1 MPPDPSW
8 AEENDRSEEYPALS
22 DESKSCL
29 TGYTAPLIDALD
41 VAILCE
47 IIETAEAHTQVAARP
62 FRAIFDSY
70 NTVLPQH
77 GLDPGHDQ
85 VYLRFL
91 FRLGYYRGPD
101 EGLFQ
106 SFERLLLDLGI
117 QISINEGDGAAQD
130 TTRELNTVDDVTQ
143 PIQKPSAKIQRRAS
157 FASLHD
163 AEDES
168 TRALQMRSDGM
179 GLSSHPPA
187 DSQTPDTPRPSTRA
201 TTRWTEKTY
210 ENALSSR
217 NASTPPKRER
227 LTANQYAN
235 SSRQP
240 AESELPVLTYSQASN
255 VVEPRPRTP
264 RSRLRTRA
272 ISSPSNHSI
281 SDSTLDNERQRRSS
295 HIRQNTPTSPIPKTN
310 VHFPTRMQLL
320 RDADTFQYYRIRS
333 VAHDIVEKWCDA
345 ALHWRNRHEHQQRI
359 ASARDKEV
367 LLRQAFEHWRT
378 RLHARKH
385 AANSKRFFQHLER
398 RAVRARNLYLV
409 TKAFTH
415 WAEFT
420 HERRTESSRARQHV
434 LRIKYFNA
442 WRDITIEDQNKVHKQ
457 VLVKFLGLWKQRHV
471 RHLTNIVKADF
482 AKQTSTLRN
491 GYWRWF
497 WSFCGRRAPEWHA
510 GKLKQRKLIDWLQ
523 KTRALQRASQL
534 SVSKRQNRL
543 KRQSFL
549 PWASRARSIV
559 GNDRKAADF
568 QRRTTTCQALQQWSR
583 AAQFVLPMEQISNIV
598 DWRVAFATFSV
609 FVNRYRTEKH
619 ADNLNQL
626 RLLRTFWTQWNDSLR
641 WRTLAHR
648 LDDRILLEGL
658 YKWVIAERSTL
669 LTRLSGHRLKLYCLQ
684 KWKEK
689 HSIRRSLRQDAAM
702 AIEHRRDTAL
712 SRMVFRQWFE
722 RLIEQK
728 KAERLA
734 VESCAPKYLRTSLS
748 LLRGAL
754 KLTIESNTCAADA
767 RYYFLGKR
775 FVRRW
780 AIAASESRRRRRREA
795 YIQVRRQWKRGLASE
810 MIRRWRQAAAHMGE
824 MQDAAIDRNQ
834 QRLLVVGT
842 DLFDRWR
849 DLCDRYVMDNLDA
862 VGYHQ
867 RNLLNRYL
875 HYWTHQTSNLWEIED
890 LAASSARLH
899 IQKTAFVTLRR
910 FKLRIIELK
919 AQAGKAE
926 GLRLNYEKRHL
937 NSLLSTWRDQLASRQ
952 NRPTQ
957 TPSFSTR
964 ARKTKRVRND
974 EQLGAT
980 RRAEEWTDLDNSNWI
995 PDVEADLSSTPLPG
1009 HLSTPSD
1016 RAARAR
1022 ALVQSTTPAGTPFQ
1036 NRLRAQLN
1044 STPQSIGR
1052 LPFARSLR
1060 PAGSA
1065 FGTILEDSPTP
1076 GTPRSE
1082 RDV

>member
-1 MPPDPSW
+1 MPPDPPW

-22 DESKSCL
+22 DEN
-29 TGYTAPLIDALD
+29 

-47 IIETAEAHTQVAARP
+47 IIETAEAHTHVAARP

-117 QISINEGDGAAQD
+117 QISINEGEGAAQD
-130 TTRELNTVDDVTQ
+130 TARELSIVDDVPQ
-143 PIQKPSAKIQRRAS
+143 PVQKPSAKISRRAS
-157 FASLHD
+157 FTSLHD

-168 TRALQMRSDGM
+168 TRALRMRSDGV
-179 GLSSHPPA
+179 GLSSHPA
-187 DSQTPDTPRPSTRA
+187 DSQTPDIPRPSTRA

-217 NASTPPKRER
+217 NAATPPQRER
-227 LTANQYAN
+227 LTANQHAN
-235 SSRQP
+235 SLQQP
-240 AESELPVLTYSQASN
+240 AESELPVLAYSQVSN

-264 RSRLRTRA
+264 RSRLPTRA

-281 SDSTLDNERQRRSS
+281 SDSILDNERQRRLS
-295 HIRQNTPTSPIPKTN
+295 HIRQKTPSRLIPKTD
-310 VHFPTRMQLL
+310 VHLPTRTQLL

-345 ALHWRNRHEHQQRI
+345 ALQSHNRHEHQQRI

-367 LLRQAFEHWRT
+367 LLRQALEHWRT
-378 RLHARKH
+378 RMHARKQ

-398 RAVRARNLYLV
+398 RAVRARNLYLL

-420 HERRTESSRARQHV
+420 RERGIENLRARKHV

-442 WRDITIEDQNKVHKQ
+442 WRDITMENQNKVQKQ
-457 VLVKFLGLWKQRHV
+457 VLVKFFGLWKQYHV
-471 RHLTNIVKADF
+471 RHSTNVVKADF
-482 AKQTSTLRN
+482 AKQSSTLGN

-534 SVSKRQNRL
+534 AVSKRQTRL
-543 KRQSFL
+543 KQSCFL
-549 PWASRARSIV
+549 PWASLARSFV
-559 GNDRKAADF
+559 GNDRKAVDF
-568 QRRTTTCQALQQWSR
+568 QRRITTCQALQQWSR
-583 AAQFVLPMEQISNIV
+583 AARLVLPMEQVSNIV
-598 DWRVAFATFSV
+598 DWRVAFATFST

-619 ADNLNQL
+619 ADNLNRL
-626 RLLRTFWTQWNDSLR
+626 RLLRSFWTHWNDNLR

-669 LTRLSGHRLKLYCLQ
+669 LTRLSGHRLRLYCLQ
-684 KWKEK
+684 KWKQK
-689 HSIRRSLRQDAAM
+689 LLIRRSLRQDAAM

-712 SRMVFRQWFE
+712 SRMAFRQWFE
-722 RLIEQK
+722 RLAEQK
-728 KAERLA
+728 QAERLA
-734 VESCAPKYLRTSLS
+734 VESCAPKYLRSSLS
-748 LLRGAL
+748 SLRGAL
-754 KLTIESNTCAADA
+754 KLTIESNICAADA

-775 FVRRW
+775 YVRRW
-780 AIAASESRRRRRREA
+780 AIAASESRRRKRREA
-795 YIQVRRQWKRGLASE
+795 YIQVRRRLKRGLASE
-810 MIRRWRQAAAHMGE
+810 MVRRWRQAAAHMGK
-824 MQDAAIDRNQ
+824 MQETAIDRNQ

-862 VGYHQ
+862 VDYHQ
-867 RNLLNRYL
+867 RNLLNRHL
-875 HYWTHQTSNLWEIED
+875 QLWTHQTSNLWKLED
-890 LAASSARLH
+890 LADSNARLH
-899 IQKTAFVTLRR
+899 IRKTAFVTLRR

-937 NSLLSTWRDQLASRQ
+937 SSLLGVWRNELASRQ
-952 NRPTQ
+952 NRPVQ

-964 ARKTKRVRND
+964 ARKTKRLRND

-980 RRAEEWTDLDNSNWI
+980 RRAEEWTDIDNSNWI

-1009 HLSTPSD
+1009 HLSTPSN

-1044 STPQSIGR
+1044 SSPRSTGR

-1065 FGTILEDSPTP
+1065 FGTILEDSPAP
-1076 GTPRSE
+1076 GTPRPVK
-1082 RDV
+1082 DV

>member
-1 MPPDPSW
+1 M
-8 AEENDRSEEYPALS
+8 
-22 DESKSCL
+22 
-29 TGYTAPLIDALD
+29 GYTAPLTNVSD

-47 IIETAEAHTQVAARP
+47 IIETAEAHTHVAARP
-62 FRAIFDSY
+62 FRSIFESY

-117 QISINEGDGAAQD
+117 QISINEGEGAAED
-130 TTRELNTVDDVTQ
+130 ATRELSIFDDVPQ
-143 PIQKPSAKIQRRAS
+143 PIQKPSPKILRRAS
-157 FASLHD
+157 FTSLHD

-168 TRALQMRSDGM
+168 TRALRLRSDGM
-179 GLSSHPPA
+179 GLSSHPPPG
-187 DSQTPDTPRPSTRA
+187 SQTPGIPRPSTRA

-210 ENALSSR
+210 EINLPSKHAAIS
-217 NASTPPKRER
+217 PKRER
-227 LTANQYAN
+227 LTANQQAN
-235 SSRQP
+235 SLQRP
-240 AESELPVLTYSQASN
+240 AESELPVLAYSQVSN
-255 VVEPRPRTP
+255 VAEPRPRTP
-264 RSRLRTRA
+264 KSRLPTKA
-272 ISSPSNHSI
+272 ISSPGNYSV
-281 SDSTLDNERQRRSS
+281 SDSILDNDDQRRES
-295 HIRQNTPTSPIPKTN
+295 HIRQKTPPHLIPKIG
-310 VHFPTRMQLL
+310 VHFPTRAQLL

-345 ALHWRNRHEHQQRI
+345 ALQSRNRHEHQHRI

-367 LLRQAFEHWRT
+367 LLRQVFEHWRT
-378 RLHARKH
+378 RMHARKQ
-385 AANSKRFFQHLER
+385 AAKSKRFFQHLER
-398 RAVRARNLYLV
+398 RAVRARNLYLL

-420 HERRTESSRARQHV
+420 RERSIENSRARKHV
-434 LRIKYFNA
+434 LRVKYFNA
-442 WRDITIEDQNKVHKQ
+442 WRDITMENQDKVQKQ
-457 VLVKFLGLWKQRHV
+457 VLVKFFGHWKQYHV
-471 RHLTNIVKADF
+471 RHLTDVVKADF
-482 AKQTSTLRN
+482 AKQSSTLRN
-491 GYWRWF
+491 AYWRWF

-510 GKLKQRKLIDWLQ
+510 GKLKQRTLIGWLQ
-523 KTRALQRASQL
+523 KTRALQRALQL
-534 SVSKRQNRL
+534 AVSKRQTRL
-543 KRQSFL
+543 KQSCFS
-549 PWASRARSIV
+549 PWASRARSMV
-559 GNDRKAADF
+559 GNDHKAVDL

-583 AAQFVLPMEQISNIV
+583 AARFVLPMEQVSNIV
-598 DWRVAFATFSV
+598 DWRVAFATFST
-609 FVNRYRTEKH
+609 FVNRYRIEKH
-619 ADNLNQL
+619 ADNLNRL
-626 RLLRTFWTQWNDSLR
+626 RVLRTFWTHWNDNLR

-648 LDDRILLEGL
+648 LDDRILVEGL

-669 LTRLSGHRLKLYCLQ
+669 LTRLSGHRLKLHCLRR
-684 KWKEK
+684 WKEK
-689 HSIRRSLRQDAAM
+689 RSVRRSLRQDAAM

-712 SRMVFRQWFE
+712 SRMAFREWFE
-722 RLIEQK
+722 RLAEQK

-734 VESCAPKYLRTSLS
+734 VESCTPKYLRSSLS

-754 KLTIESNTCAADA
+754 KLKIESNNCAADA
-767 RYYFLGKR
+767 RYYFLGKSY
-775 FVRRW
+775 VRRW

-795 YIQVRRQWKRGLASE
+795 YIQVRRRWKRGLASE
-810 MIRRWRQAAAHMGE
+810 MVRRWRQAAAHMGE
-824 MQDAAIDRNQ
+824 MQDTAMNTNQ

-862 VGYHQ
+862 VDYYQ
-867 RNLLNRYL
+867 RNLLNRHL
-875 HYWTHQTSNLWEIED
+875 QLWTHETSNMWKLED
-890 LAASSARLH
+890 LADSNTRLQ

-926 GLRLNYEKRHL
+926 GLKLNYEKRHL
-937 NSLLSTWRDQLASRQ
+937 NGLLGVWRDKLASRQ
-952 NRPTQ
+952 NRPVQ

-980 RRAEEWTDLDNSNWI
+980 RRAEEWTDIDNSNWI

-1009 HLSTPSD
+1009 HLSTPSN

-1022 ALVQSTTPAGTPFQ
+1022 TLVQSTTPAGTPFQ

-1044 STPQSIGR
+1044 SSPRSTGR

-1076 GTPRSE
+1076 GTPRSK